1 MIFEL
6 KERPERAQEAHLPG
20 GCPAPDPVPEPAALA
35 RDWPTWLWKA
45 RGVGKTLFL
54 RVGFSKMSTKG
65 FAFRDFKGIFEG
77 NP

>member
-6 KERPERAQEAHLPG
+6 KERRERAQEAHLPG

-35 RDWPTWLWKA
+35 CGWPTWLWEA
-45 RGVGKTLFL
+45 RGEGKTLFL

-65 FAFRDFKGIFEG
+65 FAFRKLKWNLEET
-77 NP
+77 P